1 MRCFMDKESICLRQG
16 RFMMDC
22 SRILLRMV
30 RAPITIRMLLPIIL
44 EIGVMILNMV
54 PGYLVHLNSTIKDN
68 GNKASNMAMD
78 IIRIKLVIMSM
89 LVNSIKES
97 NKEKVES
104 FIVMVQYIMVSSVIK
119 CLGELGISNTLTKIS
134 ILDNLMK
141 EKNMVKEI
149 TFLVRVQFL
158 QEYGKTITKF
168 KVN

>member
-1 MRCFMDKESICLRQG
+1 
-16 RFMMDC
+16 
-22 SRILLRMV
+22 
-30 RAPITIRMLLPIIL
+30 
-44 EIGVMILNMV
+44 MV